1 MDDSTGMGLGV
12 VGMVVYLAFIV
23 FLVVS
28 LWKVF
33 AKAGEPGWAVL
44 IPIYNAYVYLKI
56 AGKPWWWLLLFLIP
70 LVNIIIM
77 IMATIAFAQ
86 AFGKGVGFAIG
97 MIFLGFIF
105 YPILAFGDATYT
117 KPAESS

>member
-1 MDDSTGMGLGV
+1 MDDSTGMGIGI
-12 VGMVVYLAFIV
+12 GMVIYLAVIV

-28 LWKVF
+28 MWKVF

-70 LVNIIIM
+70 LVNFIIM
-77 IMATIAFAQ
+77 IIAAVAFAK

>member
-1 MDDSTGMGLGV
+1 MGEGTGMGLGI
-12 VGMVVYLAFIV
+12 GMVVYLAVIV

-28 LWKVF
+28 MWKVF

-70 LVNIIIM
+70 LVNLIIM
-77 IMATIAFAQ
+77 IIATLAFAK

>member
-1 MDDSTGMGLGV
+1 MDEGTGMGLGII
-12 VGMVVYLAFIV
+12 GMVVYLAFIV

-28 LWKVF
+28 IWKVF

-70 LVNIIIM
+70 LVNLIIM
-77 IMATIAFAQ
+77 IIATLAFAK

>member
-1 MDDSTGMGLGV
+1 MGEGTGMGLGI

-28 LWKVF
+28 IWKVF

-70 LVNIIIM
+70 LVNLIIM
-77 IMATIAFAQ
+77 IIATLAFAK

-117 KPAESS
+117 KPTESS

>member
-1 MDDSTGMGLGV
+1 MDEGTGMGLGII
-12 VGMVVYLAFIV
+12 GMVVYLAFIV

-28 LWKVF
+28 MWKVF
-33 AKAGEPGWAVL
+33 AKAGEPGWAIL

-70 LVNIIIM
+70 LVNLIIM
-77 IMATIAFAQ
+77 IIATLAFAK

>member
-1 MDDSTGMGLGV
+1 MDDIIELSVIAAVT
-12 VGMVVYLAFIV
+12 V

-28 LWKVF
+28 MWKVF

-56 AGKPWWWLLLFLIP
+56 AGKPWWWLLLFFIP
-70 LVNIIIM
+70 LVNLIIM
-77 IMATIAFAQ
+77 IIAAVAFAK

-117 KPAESS
+117 KPAEQ